1 MSDDSPRGADAT
13 LVVGADEVAHERACR
28 HLVGEE
34 TGDCLRVTT
43 DESDAHVCTETI
55 SAFEDGVVFGDMEL
69 PEVGV
74 AFSEAVGNYDSAGE
88 ETLQVCLDGL
98 PHVEDDPAR
107 EALFRFLHAA
117 IARVRTVG
125 GECHAHLD
133 ASASTELVHVVE
145 PLFDT
150 VLEVENEAEGGEDV
164 VGAARAWS
172 ELDAEPTRI

>member
-1 MSDDSPRGADAT
+1 
-13 LVVGADEVAHERACR
+13 
-28 HLVGEE
+28 
-34 TGDCLRVTT
+34 
-43 DESDAHVCTETI
+43 
-55 SAFEDGVVFGDMEL
+55 MEL
-69 PEVGV
+69 TEVGV

-98 PHVEDDPAR
+98 PHVEEDPAR

-150 VLEVENEAEGGEDV
+150 VLEVENEAEGSEDV